1 MFISGKMFQAACI
14 PHIISGVDVVLA
26 AETGSG
32 KTHGYLVPLI
42 DKLGTSSS
50 NSIENRDAQA
60 PGEQQNV
67 SLVVCPNV
75 MLCDQVVRMAN
86 SLLNS
91 YGEPF
96 VKVFAVC
103 GRQVNFLAIVRIL
116 KQASLN
122 GNHTFPCNWKI

>member
-1 MFISGKMFQAACI
+1 MLISGKMFQAACI
-14 PHIISGVDVVLA
+14 PHIMSGVDVVVA

-42 DKLGTSSS
+42 DKLCTSSS
-50 NSIENRDAQA
+50 NSVENRDTQA
-60 PGEQQNV
+60 PGEQQQNV

-103 GRQVNFLAIVRIL
+103 GRQVIFFCHNENSEKSFP
-116 KQASLN
+116 KKWKSLF
-122 GNHTFPCNWKI
+122 TL